1 MDTEQE
7 PLRSGF
13 GFETTAEKIVTADSI
28 LDYSFQKE
36 YKLLLEV

>member
-13 GFETTAEKIVTADSI
+13 GFETTAAKIVTGSI